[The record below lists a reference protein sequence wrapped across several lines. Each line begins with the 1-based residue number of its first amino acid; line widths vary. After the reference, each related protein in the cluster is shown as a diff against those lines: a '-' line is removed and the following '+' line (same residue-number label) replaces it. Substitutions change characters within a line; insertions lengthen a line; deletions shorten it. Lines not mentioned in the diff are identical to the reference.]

1 MIVKEYTRLLRME
14 GKIDVGQNAPDFTL
28 LDTEL
33 KPRRLSD
40 LIEKNVVL
48 AFYPGAFTSVC
59 TKEMCTFRDSIAK
72 LSDLKAQVIG
82 ISVNDPFSNKAFAER
97 NMLNFPLLSDYNREV
112 VGIYGVAA
120 KDFAGLKGYTA
131 AKRSIF
137 IVDRERTVRYV
148 WISEDPRIE
157 PNYEEIER
165 VLEEIG

>member
-1 MIVKEYTRLLRME
+1 MGMK
-14 GKIDVGQNAPDFTL
+14 GKIGVGQTAPDFTL
-28 LDTEL
+28 PDTDLE
-33 KPRRLSD
+33 PRRLGD
-40 LIEKNVVL
+40 FLDKNVVL

-97 NMLNFPLLSDYNREV
+97 NILSFPLLSDYNREV
-112 VGIYGVAA
+112 VALYGVAA

-148 WISEDPRIE
+148 WVSEDPRVE